1 MQPYARLTQRN
12 TQLFMQFAASPEMVS
27 LWLKNGQQV
36 FNQISQNGSAGKAT
50 EDPAKAVA
58 QAHHHLS
65 EIGKSEAF
73 AGFLQGMMQ
82 SHMQLFA
89 ELAQTNMATL
99 SQGPAKM
106 LEQMQQAAS
115 NAMALP
121 QAEEKKPRSSKH
133 KDQ

>member
-27 LWLKNGQQV
+27 LWLKNGQNV
-36 FNQISQNGSAGKAT
+36 FNQINQSAGAGKAGD
-50 EDPAKAVA
+50 DPAKAAA
-58 QAHHHLS
+58 QAQKHLS
-65 EIGKSEAF
+65 EIGNSEAF

-82 SHMQLFA
+82 SHMQLFV

-99 SQGPAKM
+99 SQGPAKL

-115 NAMALP
+115 NTMSLP
-121 QAEEKKPRSSKH
+121 LGQDKKSHSGKN